1 MKKTIAILVAAAVSV
16 MLFTSAKPKTP
27 VRRVVFDTTIDCDA
41 CVKKVTENVSF
52 EKGVK
57 DLKAELSDHSVT
69 IDYNPEKTDTLKLAK
84 ALRKLGYEAKVIDD
98 KALK

>member
-1 MKKTIAILVAAAVSV
+1 MRKNIVFLAIAALSV
-16 MLFTSAKPKTP
+16 MLLSSAKPKTP

-41 CVKKVTENVSF
+41 CVRKVTENVSF